1 MIKTKKDLKE
11 YMEADRKQLGV
22 NRKYPR
28 PFTDEIWRY
37 EIYLRKYEYYLNT
50 QKKILSIWY
59 KIVLHKLGVKLG
71 IGIAPNVCGKG
82 LSIAHYGCIEIHEG
96 VTVGASGGDAPVIGN
111 NVFLGTGCK
120 VIGAISI
127 ANDVTIG
134 ANAVVVKSILEAGVT
149 YAGVPAVKVSDN
161 NSYQYVFWMK

>member
-59 KIVLHKLGVKLG
+59 KIVLHKLGVK
-71 IGIAPNVCGKG
+71 
-82 LSIAHYGCIEIHEG
+82 
-96 VTVGASGGDAPVIGN
+96 
-111 NVFLGTGCK
+111 
-120 VIGAISI
+120 
-127 ANDVTIG
+127 
-134 ANAVVVKSILEAGVT
+134 
-149 YAGVPAVKVSDN
+149 
-161 NSYQYVFWMK
+161 

>member
-59 KIVLHKLGVKLG
+59 KIVLHKLILG
-71 IGIAPNVCGKG
+71 NMVGSRKCTCIFENGFIASSS
-82 LSIAHYGCIEIHEG
+82 LYSR
-96 VTVGASGGDAPVIGN
+96 
-111 NVFLGTGCK
+111 
-120 VIGAISI
+120 
-127 ANDVTIG
+127 
-134 ANAVVVKSILEAGVT
+134 
-149 YAGVPAVKVSDN
+149 
-161 NSYQYVFWMK
+161 